1 MALRL
6 LFLEVWWKFWQNV
19 FRRIP
24 PNSYQ
29 YIILDISSNQVKFQ
43 IQQNWNNNYANPDS
57 SEYRELRKTIQ
68 TKVKEFTRNKLFFF
82 RVREMKTMNVRI
94 IKFLIEMAVTDLK
107 FHIISV
113 PYTIFQAGTTSCAYL
128 ILKLLELVRIRR

>member
-6 LFLEVWWKFWQNV
+6 LFLEVWWKFWQKV

-57 SEYRELRKTIQ
+57 SEYRELRKTIE

-94 IKFLIEMAVTDLK
+94 IKFLIEMAVTD
-107 FHIISV
+107 
-113 PYTIFQAGTTSCAYL
+113 
-128 ILKLLELVRIRR
+128 